1 MREKLQL
8 YKEKVTEFWKGRTLA
23 QKSIFLGAI
32 IGLFILIIGV
42 SLFASNPKMEP
53 LYSNLSLQE
62 VGQITTELDSRG
74 VKHDLSDGGRTVLVP
89 QEHVDSLKVGLASQ
103 GLPNSGNIDYS
114 FFSANTSWGMTDNE
128 FDVIKLDAMQTELSN
143 LIKSIEGIED
153 AKVMINKPEESV
165 FVGEQTQAASAS
177 VVINT
182 PYGVN
187 LEESQITSLY
197 HLVSKSVPEL
207 PTDNIVI
214 MNQNFE
220 YFDLKNSNSTAGNMD
235 SYEQQQNVRNDI
247 ERDVQRRVQQ
257 MLGTMVGRENV
268 IVSVTADVDFT
279 KENRQENL
287 VTPTDPEGNEGL
299 PVSVE
304 RITETYSGNPPVG
317 GTPGTGDDDV
327 PNYDTTDGE
336 NDGEYDMERETIN
349 NEYNRIQKSIVE
361 SPYKLRDLG
370 IQVAVDQNKNGEDE
384 EGNTLQL
391 TAQEQQTVEDNIQSI
406 LSSIVQTSID
416 KDYGPVEPAD
426 KIAVEFQEFNGKPQF
441 PTSSTPV
448 IPVWLYA
455 VGGVL
460 LLVIVALIWMLA
472 RRKKKGEVQEEYVEQ
487 QQSSVSVPDIDE
499 EHETEESLRR
509 KQLERMAKDKPEE
522 FAKLL
527 RTWIAED

>member
-8 YKEKVTEFWKGRTLA
+8 YKEKFSEFWTGRTLA
-23 QKSIFLGAI
+23 QKSILLGAI

-42 SLFASNPKMEP
+42 SIFASKPKMEP

-62 VGQITTELDSRG
+62 VGQITAELDSRG
-74 VKHDLSDGGRTVLVP
+74 IKHELSDGGRTVLVP
-89 QEHVDSLKVGLASQ
+89 QENVDSLKVGLASQ

-114 FFSANTSWGMTDNE
+114 FFSDNTSWGMTDNE

-143 LIKSIEGIED
+143 LIKGIQGIED
-153 AKVMINKPEESV
+153 AKVMINKPEESI
-165 FVGEQTQAASAS
+165 FVGEESKAASAS

-187 LEESQITSLY
+187 LEENQINSLY
-197 HLVSKSVPEL
+197 HLVSKSVPNL

-220 YFDLKNSNSTAGNMD
+220 YFDLKKPNSQASNMGT
-235 SYEQQQNVRNDI
+235 YEQQQTIRNNI
-247 ERDVQRRVQQ
+247 ERDIQRRVQQ
-257 MLGTMVGRENV
+257 MLGMMVGQDKV

-287 VTPTDPEGNEGL
+287 VSPAAPEGNEGL

-317 GTPGTGDDDV
+317 GVTGTGDGDV
-327 PNYDTTDGE
+327 PNYDAAEE
-336 NDGEYDMERETIN
+336 NGDGEYEMERETIN

-370 IQVAVDQNKNGEDE
+370 IQVAVDENKNGTDE

-391 TAQEQQTVEDNIQSI
+391 TAEEQQTVEDSIQSI

-416 KDYGPVEPAD
+416 KQYGPVDPTN

-448 IPVWLYA
+448 IPVWMYA

-460 LLVIVALIWMLA
+460 LLIIGALIWMLL
-472 RRKKKGEVQEEYVEQ
+472 RRKKSEEVQEEYMEQ
-487 QQSSVSVPDIDE
+487 HSASVSVPDIDE
-499 EHETEESLRR
+499 EQETEESLRR

>member
-23 QKSIFLGAI
+23 QKSILIGAI

-42 SLFASNPKMEP
+42 SAFASNPKMEP

-74 VKHDLSDGGRTVLVP
+74 IKHELSDGGRTVLVP
-89 QEHVDSLKVGLASQ
+89 QQHVDSLKVGLASQ

-165 FVGEQTQAASAS
+165 FVGEQPQSASAS

-182 PYGVN
+182 PYGVD
-187 LEESQITSLY
+187 LKETQISSLY
-197 HLVSKSVPEL
+197 HLVSKSVPNL

-220 YFDLKNSNSTAGNMD
+220 YFDLKKSNSTASNMG
-235 SYEQQQNVRNDI
+235 SYEQQQQIRNNI
-247 ERDVQRRVQQ
+247 ERDIQRRVQQ
-257 MLGTMVGRENV
+257 MLGMMVGQDKV

-287 VTPTDPEGNEGL
+287 VEPSVPEGDEGL

-317 GTPGTGDDDV
+317 GTPGTGEEDV

-336 NDGEYDMERETIN
+336 NDGSYEMERETIN
-349 NEYNRIQKSIVE
+349 NEYNRIQRSIVE

-370 IQVAVDQNKNGEDE
+370 IQVAVDENKNGTDE
-384 EGNTLQL
+384 EGNTLTL
-391 TAQEQQTVEDNIQSI
+391 TTQEQETVEESIQSI
-406 LSSIVQTSID
+406 LSSIIQTSVD
-416 KDYGPVEPAD
+416 KEYGPVNPTE

-460 LLVIVALIWMLA
+460 LIIIVALIWMLA
-472 RRKKKGEVQEEYVEQ
+472 RRNKREEVQEEYVER

-499 EHETEESLRR
+499 EQETEESLRR
-509 KQLERMAKDKPEE
+509 KQLERMAKDKPED